1 MADICI
7 SLAYLGPIAY
17 YNAILKA
24 DTLLLEQYEYYE
36 KQSYRNRCNIAGPN
50 GKLSLSIPVEK
61 TSGDK
66 TLTRDIRISEHGEWQ
81 MQHWKSIESS
91 YNSTPFF
98 EYYRDDL
105 VGFYHK
111 KWNFLWDFNL
121 EIQSTIFELLEF
133 KPNIKLTS
141 EYKVELDANYLDL
154 RQTIHPKKENLKHSN
169 IPYYQVF
176 EQRYG
181 FQPNLSII
189 DLLFNMGNE
198 SQIIIQQE
206 IIHS

>member
-1 MADICI
+1 MTDICI

-17 YNAILKA
+17 YNAIQKA
-24 DTLLLEQYEYYE
+24 DTLLLEHCEYYE

-50 GKLSLSIPVEK
+50 GVLSLSIPVKK

-66 TLTRDIRISEHGEWQ
+66 ILTRDLRISEHGDWQ
-81 MQHWKSIESS
+81 MQHWKSIESA

-98 EYYRDDL
+98 EYYKDDL

-111 KWNFLWDFNL
+111 KWDFLWDFNL
-121 EIQSTIFELLEF
+121 EIQSTILELLEL
-133 KPNIKLTS
+133 KPSIKLTS
-141 EYKVELDANYLDL
+141 YYQVELKDNYLDL
-154 RQTIHPKKENLKHSN
+154 RQSFHPKRAKQQQSN
-169 IPYYQVF
+169 RPYYQVF

-198 SQIIIQQE
+198 SQLTIQQ
-206 IIHS
+206 